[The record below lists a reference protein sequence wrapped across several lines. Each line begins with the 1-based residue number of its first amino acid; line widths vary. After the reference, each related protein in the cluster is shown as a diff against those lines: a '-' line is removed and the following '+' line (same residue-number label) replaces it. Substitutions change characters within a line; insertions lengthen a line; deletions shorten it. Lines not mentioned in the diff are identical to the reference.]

1 MSQSKSDRFKAN
13 AEECDRHA
21 GAASDPRVK
30 EQFRALAREWR
41 ALAVQ
46 ADQLK
51 NGKPGV

>member
-21 GAASDPRVK
+21 AAASDLRVK

-41 ALAVQ
+41 ALAAQ
-46 ADQLK
+46 AEELK
-51 NGKPGV
+51 NSKSGG